1 MKTSIL
7 SSDRENTLKEK
18 IIAAIDPKLSLR
30 QDGVDFILYPGMQ
43 KEGYALMLEEDGGCD
58 SLSALQKGTEQ
69 LIAAGAIVV
78 TPYGILEYL

>member
-1 MKTSIL
+1 MRKTCSRKK
-7 SSDRENTLKEK
+7 SSLRL
-18 IIAAIDPKLSLR
+18 IPKLSLK
-30 QDGVDFILYPGMQ
+30 QEGVDFILYPGMQ

-69 LIAAGAIVV
+69 LIAAGAIVL

>member
-7 SSDRENTLKEK
+7 SPNDKNALKEK
-18 IIAAIDPKLSLR
+18 IIVAVDPKLTL
-30 QDGVDFILYPGMQ
+30 QQEGVDFMLYPDMK
-43 KEGYALMLEEDGGCD
+43 KESYALMLEEDGGCD

>member
-30 QDGVDFILYPGMQ
+30 QDGVDFILYPGMK

>member
-7 SSDRENTLKEK
+7 SPNDKNALKEK
-18 IIAAIDPKLSLR
+18 IIVAVDPKLTL
-30 QDGVDFILYPGMQ
+30 QQEGVDFMLYPDMK

>member
-1 MKTSIL
+1 METLSL
-7 SSDRENTLKEK
+7 SSTEKNMFKEK
-18 IIAAIDPKLSLR
+18 IIAAIDPKLSLM
-30 QDGVDFILYPGMQ
+30 QEGVDFILYPGMQ

-69 LIAAGAIVV
+69 LIAAGTIVL